1 MRNFLWH
8 CRKSYLLLQIL
19 SLVCFLTPHG
29 CLYPLRRQKTNCL
42 KIFCKSGFAIVPLYI
57 IVLSLACNFANAKEF
72 KNYISTFDDAK
83 YKSNFAKFDYVD
95 LNAKKGGV
103 LKLGVEGGFNSLN
116 QFILKGIA
124 PAGISYLYDSLTE
137 DSLDEISVRYPLIAE
152 SIFLSEDRKSIEFK
166 LNKKARFHDDRPITA
181 DDVVF
186 TFNKLINEGHPSYKM
201 IFRDVLGVEKIN
213 LHQVRFNFKSNQNR
227 DLPLLVASLSILP
240 KHYYEKLDFSK
251 TTLEIPLGSGPY
263 KIKEFSVNKN
273 IVYQRAENYWA
284 KDLPVNRGRYN
295 FAEISYDYYRDNNVL
310 IEAFKGQKYD
320 LRQENVARNWANAYN
335 IDAVKN
341 GEIIKKEIRHFL
353 PAPIQ
358 AFVMN
363 LRREKFQDLPLR
375 KAVNYAFEFEWLK
388 NHIFYGSYERT
399 KSYFENSDFS
409 YSGFLAPKASGDG
422 FNRENLLIA
431 KKILDEAGYKIIN
444 QKLYSP
450 KNELVT
456 IEFLIDSK
464 AFEMIIA
471 PFVKNLRKLGI
482 QAKMRFVEENQY
494 QTRVNNFDYDV
505 IVAVFPQSMIP
516 GNELFSYFHSSQKDI
531 KGSRNLMG
539 LDDKIVDE
547 LVEKIIKTKDK
558 KTLMALCK
566 KLDSHLLQNY
576 YSILQWHGNR
586 HRVLYRDIFA
596 FPKTEPKYSLALDS
610 WWMK

>member
-1 MRNFLWH
+1 M
-8 CRKSYLLLQIL
+8 
-19 SLVCFLTPHG
+19 
-29 CLYPLRRQKTNCL
+29 
-42 KIFCKSGFAIVPLYI
+42 PLYI
-57 IVLSLACNFANAKEF
+57 IVLILACNFANAKEF

-83 YKSNFAKFDYVD
+83 YKGNFTKFDYVD
-95 LNAKKGGV
+95 LNAKKGGA
-103 LKLGVEGGFNSLN
+103 LKMGVEGGFNSLN

-152 SIFLSEDRKSIEFK
+152 SIFLSADRKSIEFK
-166 LNKKARFHDDRPITA
+166 LNKKARFHDGAPITA

-186 TFNKLINEGHPSYKM
+186 TFNKLFNEGHPSYKM

-251 TTLEIPLGSGPY
+251 TSLEIPLGSGPY

-273 IVYQRAENYWA
+273 IVYERVENYWA

-335 IDAVKN
+335 IEAVKN

-358 AFVMN
+358 TFVMN
-363 LRREKFQDLPLR
+363 LRREKFQDVALR

-388 NHIFYGSYERT
+388 SHIFYGSYERT

-409 YSGFLAPKASGDG
+409 YSGFAAPKASGDG

-450 KNELVT
+450 KNELVA

-494 QTRVNNFDYDV
+494 QTRVNNFDYDI

-558 KTLMALCK
+558 KTLMTLCK

-576 YSILQWHGNR
+576 YSILQWHGNK

>member
-1 MRNFLWH
+1 MRNF
-8 CRKSYLLLQIL
+8 
-19 SLVCFLTPHG
+19 
-29 CLYPLRRQKTNCL
+29 
-42 KIFCKSGFAIVPLYI
+42 LYI

-83 YKSNFAKFDYVD
+83 YKSNFTKFDYVD
-95 LNAKKGGV
+95 LNAKKGGA
-103 LKLGVEGGFNSLN
+103 LKMGVEGGFNSLN

-124 PAGISYLYDSLTE
+124 PAGISYIYDSLTE

-152 SIFLSEDRKSIEFK
+152 SIFLSADRKSIEFK
-166 LNKKARFHDDRPITA
+166 LNKKARFHDGVPITA

-186 TFNKLINEGHPSYKM
+186 TFNKLFNEGHPSYKM

-273 IVYQRAENYWA
+273 IVYQRVENYWA

-335 IDAVKN
+335 IEAVKN

-358 AFVMN
+358 TFVMN
-363 LRREKFQDLPLR
+363 LRREKFQDVALR

-388 NHIFYGSYERT
+388 SHIFYGSYERT

-409 YSGFLAPKASGDG
+409 YSGFAAPKASGDG

-450 KNELVT
+450 KNELVA

-464 AFEMIIA
+464 NFEMIIA

-539 LDDKIVDE
+539 LNDKIVDE

-558 KTLMALCK
+558 QTLIALCR
-566 KLDSHLLQNY
+566 KLDAHLLQNY
-576 YSILQWHGNR
+576 YSILQWHGNK

>member
-1 MRNFLWH
+1 MRNFL
-8 CRKSYLLLQIL
+8 YIFIL
-19 SLVCFLTPHG
+19 T
-29 CLYPLRRQKTNCL
+29 
-42 KIFCKSGFAIVPLYI
+42 
-57 IVLSLACNFANAKEF
+57 LACNFANAKEF

-95 LNAKKGGV
+95 LNAKKGGA

-124 PAGISYLYDSLTE
+124 PAGISYLYDSLTQ

-152 SIFLSEDRKSIEFK
+152 SIFLSSDRKSIEFK
-166 LNKKARFHDDRPITA
+166 LNKKARFHDDTPIAA

-186 TFNKLINEGHPSYKM
+186 TFNKLINDGHPSYKM
-201 IFRDVLGVEKIN
+201 IFRDVLNVEKIN
-213 LHQVRFNFKSNQNR
+213 SHQVRFNFKSNQNR

-240 KHYYEKLDFSK
+240 KHYYEKIDFSK

-273 IVYQRAENYWA
+273 IVYERVKNYWA

-295 FAEISYDYYRDNNVL
+295 FDEISYDYYRDNNVL

-358 AFVMN
+358 TFVMN
-363 LRREKFQDLPLR
+363 LRREKFQDLHLR

-388 NHIFYGSYERT
+388 SHIFYGSYERT

-409 YSGFLAPKASGDG
+409 YSDFEAPKAGGDG
-422 FNRENLLIA
+422 FNRKNLLIA
-431 KKILDEAGYKIIN
+431 KKILKEAGYKIIN
-444 QKLYSP
+444 QKLYNP
-450 KNELVT
+450 KNEIVEM
-456 IEFLIDSK
+456 EFLIDSK

-471 PFVKNLRKLGI
+471 PFIKNLRKLGI

-494 QTRVNNFDYDV
+494 QTRVNNFDYDI

-516 GNELFSYFHSSQKDI
+516 GNELFSYFHSSQKNI

-539 LDDKIVDE
+539 LDDKIVDD
-547 LVEKIIKTKDK
+547 LVEKIIKTKNK
-558 KTLMALCK
+558 KTLIALCR
-566 KLDSHLLQNY
+566 KLDLHLLQNY

-586 HRVLYRDIFA
+586 HRVLYRDIFS
-596 FPKTEPKYSLALDS
+596 FPKIEPKYSLELDS

>member
-1 MRNFLWH
+1 MRNFL
-8 CRKSYLLLQIL
+8 Y
-19 SLVCFLTPHG
+19 V
-29 CLYPLRRQKTNCL
+29 
-42 KIFCKSGFAIVPLYI
+42 

-83 YKSNFAKFDYVD
+83 YKENFAKFDYVD
-95 LNAKKGGV
+95 LSAKKGGV
-103 LKLGVEGGFNSLN
+103 LRMGVEGGFNSLN
-116 QFILKGIA
+116 SFILKGIA

-152 SIFLSEDRKSIEFK
+152 SIFLSANRKSVEFK
-166 LNKKARFHDDRPITA
+166 LNKKARFHDGAPITA

-186 TFNKLINEGHPSYKM
+186 TFNKLFNDGHPSYKM
-201 IFRDVLGVEKIN
+201 IFRDVLNVEKIN
-213 LHQVRFNFKSNQNR
+213 AHQVRFNFKNNQNR
-227 DLPLLVASLSILP
+227 DLPLLVASLQILP

-251 TTLEIPLGSGPY
+251 TTLDIPLGSGPY

-273 IVYQRAENYWA
+273 IVYERVENYWA

-295 FAEISYDYYRDNNVL
+295 FNEISFDYYRDNNVL

-335 IDAVKN
+335 IDAIKN
-341 GEIIKKEIRHFL
+341 GEIVKKEIRHFL

-358 AFVMN
+358 TFTLN
-363 LRREKFQDLPLR
+363 LRREKFQDVNLR
-375 KAVNYAFEFEWLK
+375 KAMNYAFEFEWLK
-388 NHIFYGSYERT
+388 NHIFYGSYQRT
-399 KSYFENSDFS
+399 RSYFENSEFS
-409 YSGFLAPKASGDG
+409 SLLNGSSEASTSLGDG

-431 KKILDEAGYKIIN
+431 KKILETAGYKIHN

-450 KNELVT
+450 KNELVSV
-456 IEFLIDSK
+456 EFLIDSK

-494 QTRVNNFDYDV
+494 QTRVNNFDFDV

-516 GNELFSYFHSSQKDI
+516 GNELFSYFHSTQKDI

-539 LDDKIVDE
+539 LNDKIVDE

-558 KTLMALCK
+558 KTLIALCR
-566 KLDSHLLQNY
+566 KLDGHLLENY
-576 YSILQWHGNR
+576 YSILQWHNNSYR
-586 HRVLYRDIFA
+586 ILYRDIFT